1 MRLVRRP
8 GRTTRAIVAVSRC
21 DTCGHGLTLLDPH
34 PAAAVE
40 HRCPTGVV
48 GPVWTVVEP
57 PAGPALTAVAEA
69 TEEVA

>member
-1 MRLVRRP
+1 MRLLRHLGPRVRSHLA
-8 GRTTRAIVAVSRC
+8 TTHCATC
-21 DTCGHGLTLLDPH
+21 DHGITLVDPH

-57 PAGPALTAVAEA
+57 PTGGVLAAVADRA
-69 TEEVA
+69 SA